1 MSGIDS
7 NLFQPNG
14 QDCAQAYAAQ
24 DDLPFTGPHVRSAI
38 DTAAQIQRT
47 IAKDDVTAMV
57 SARGVRKTTVRRK
70 PAKDKIPAKA
80 PAIFNSLVRN
90 WPCVFSLSVPS
101 AKPRITRTLA
111 CYESTISVRMLVQYA
126 RTIEL
131 SMATQRTF
139 PAFPPAPTSMV
150 K

>member
-1 MSGIDS
+1 
-7 NLFQPNG
+7 
-14 QDCAQAYAAQ
+14 
-24 DDLPFTGPHVRSAI
+24 VRSAI
-38 DTAAQIQRT
+38 ATDASTAQIQRT

-57 SARGVRKTTVRRK
+57 SARGVRKITVRRK

-111 CYESTISVRMLVQYA
+111 CYESTISVRMLVHFT
-126 RTIEL
+126 RI
-131 SMATQRTF
+131 QRTF